1 MAAVKANMD
10 MEDQSQVEVG
20 TDALFVGVY
29 DGHKGDTTAIY
40 LRDHIFREILGRIQ
54 QNIKHM
60 DNRVV
65 DYSETVLRQGEI
77 FRRIPQTTNDP
88 KYFIVLAGT
97 IEENSAE

>member
-40 LRDHIFREILGRIQ
+40 LRDHIFGDIL
-54 QNIKHM
+54 
-60 DNRVV
+60 
-65 DYSETVLRQGEI
+65 SESS
-77 FRRIPQTTNDP
+77 FH
-88 KYFIVLAGT
+88 
-97 IEENSAE
+97 